1 MGLSTTQENPS
12 SIILVSDWII
22 TRKLTISVRI
32 VKLLRVEN
40 FIPLVINR

>member
-12 SIILVSDWII
+12 SIILVSDLII
-22 TRKLTISVRI
+22 TRKLNGFVRI